1 MPRPTTRP
9 CLTLP
14 ATALAITMAV
24 CLPAFA
30 QSAAPINDGSANIPG
45 LTPAFPEQTEAP
57 AQITRGTIRQQV
69 IARGLEHPWAVAP
82 LPGGAGYLVTERPG
96 ALRHIGVDGTIS
108 APIAN
113 VPDVRAMRQGGL
125 LDVAIAPDFAQSRVI
140 YLTFAKPTGLGMS
153 ATAAIRATLSADMTR
168 LEDVTEI
175 FEQSPA
181 ALAPLHYGSRIVPLA
196 DGRLAITTGDRGMSA
211 DLAQDPSTGYGAV
224 VMIRSDGQ
232 PAPGNPAETRPGFL
246 PEVFSHGHRNIQGA
260 AIQPETGQLWTV
272 EHGPAGGD
280 EVNIIAHAGN
290 YGWPLAS
297 YGENYNGRP
306 IADGRSAHAPDFI
319 PPRYYWDPVIAPG
332 GMVFYEGA
340 MFPDW
345 NGDLLIA
352 GLIAQA
358 VVRLDIDGDT
368 IRGEERLADGVG
380 RVRDVAVDA
389 DGSIL
394 FVTDFDDGEL
404 IRLTR

>member
-1 MPRPTTRP
+1 
-9 CLTLP
+9 
-14 ATALAITMAV
+14 I
-24 CLPAFA
+24 
-30 QSAAPINDGSANIPG
+30 
-45 LTPAFPEQTEAP
+45 
-57 AQITRGTIRQQV
+57 
-69 IARGLEHPWAVAP
+69 
-82 LPGGAGYLVTERPG
+82 
-96 ALRHIGVDGTIS
+96 
-108 APIAN
+108 
-113 VPDVRAMRQGGL
+113 
-125 LDVAIAPDFAQSRVI
+125 IAP
-140 YLTFAKPTGLGMS
+140 
-153 ATAAIRATLSADMTR
+153 
-168 LEDVTEI
+168 
-175 FEQSPA
+175 
-181 ALAPLHYGSRIVPLA
+181 
-196 DGRLAITTGDRGMSA
+196 
-211 DLAQDPSTGYGAV
+211 
-224 VMIRSDGQ
+224 
-232 PAPGNPAETRPGFL
+232 
-246 PEVFSHGHRNIQGA
+246 
-260 AIQPETGQLWTV
+260 
-272 EHGPAGGD
+272 
-280 EVNIIAHAGN
+280 AGN